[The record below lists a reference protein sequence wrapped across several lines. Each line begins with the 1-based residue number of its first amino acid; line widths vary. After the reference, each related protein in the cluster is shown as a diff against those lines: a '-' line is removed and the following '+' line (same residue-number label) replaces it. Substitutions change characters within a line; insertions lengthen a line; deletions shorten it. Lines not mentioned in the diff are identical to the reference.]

1 MDGNGRSVQDSSL
14 SLSETEEVCVQ
25 SVTPANYRNFACC
38 SSVTVRTLDF
48 KVPELDSIASD
59 PSISGPSRTPFV
71 PISTHDFCLIV
82 VRTWTGPDLDRG
94 PGPRSRT
101 FGKMAEG
108 PGPAAY
114 FVTQALSKQHAALMT
129 AL

>member
-1 MDGNGRSVQDSSL
+1 M
-14 SLSETEEVCVQ
+14 
-25 SVTPANYRNFACC
+25 NFQHEMITSC
-38 SSVTVRTLDF
+38 LM
-48 KVPELDSIASD
+48 
-59 PSISGPSRTPFV
+59 PF
-71 PISTHDFCLIV
+71 IV

-101 FGKMAEG
+101 FGKVGEG

-114 FVTQALSKQHAALMT
+114 FHNPWLPKQHAALMT

>member
-1 MDGNGRSVQDSSL
+1 MQCWRGEYLDYAIPLLYICSCLQMLTMAPRAL
-14 SLSETEEVCVQ
+14 SLSICKPDVLPMRTTHTFTEGVTRVCYICNT
-25 SVTPANYRNFACC
+25 TPNRAHSLA
-38 SSVTVRTLDF
+38 
-48 KVPELDSIASD
+48 
-59 PSISGPSRTPFV
+59 
-71 PISTHDFCLIV
+71 HIV